1 MKRINFDYSKFS
13 DTLPAVVTGGDG
25 VVVVA
30 VSAHITVQVATPD
43 ESFLSDMNINFM
55 GFVLST
61 SGAFVLQKLKEKLEL

>member
-1 MKRINFDYSKFS
+1 MS
-13 DTLPAVVTGGDG
+13 DTLPAVVTGGG
-25 VVVVA
+25 GVVVA

-43 ESFLSDMNINFM
+43 ESFLSDKNINFM